1 MATSE
6 LDFGAVLRRHRRA
19 RGLTQEALAERAR
32 LSRDA
37 ISALERSRRRTP
49 RPDTLAL
56 LADALEL
63 ADPERASFAAAAR
76 QVPMADPER
85 QVLATLNNLPESP
98 TPLIGR
104 TAEVEA
110 ASAMLRRP
118 DVRFMTL
125 TGPAGVGKTRLGL
138 AVARQV
144 ADAFADGVFV
154 VALGS
159 VSDAAA
165 RAAGVPFAPAGG
177 RRRRPARA

>member
-1 MATSE
+1 MATSQ

-63 ADPERASFAAAAR
+63 ADPERATFAAAAR
-76 QVPMADPER
+76 QAQIPE
-85 QVLATLNNLPESP
+85 VDTTILATLNNLPVSP

-104 TAEVEA
+104 TCEVEA
-110 ASAMLRRP
+110 AASLLTRP
-118 DVRFMTL
+118 DIRFLTL
-125 TGPAGVGKTRLGL
+125 TGPAGVGKTRLAL
-138 AVARQV
+138 AVACQV
-144 ADAFADGVFV
+144 VEAFPDGVFV

-159 VSDAAA
+159 VCEPAA
-165 RAAGVPFAPAGG
+165 VVSTI
-177 RRRRPARA
+177 